1 MELWKQTSLTSIQ
14 WVQGTPRWRTYFLVH
29 GYIKERWKWMGELLL
44 FFLFIVFF
52 PMDLGNATDVR
63 IFSCWHSVSLFGSR
77 WRYAKKRIGASGI
90 AGVPEVPMHVNVEAA
105 LTEFLTCQPWRC
117 EHHFAQSWT
126 AHFHGVNPSVQ
137 DNLTLRSR
145 NLRQIGQ
152 RWPKCDWKQEDCK
165 AWQVD
170 QESAT
175 VWNLG
180 SLKNSSPSVFQWS

>member
-1 MELWKQTSLTSIQ
+1 MQLNWALVSGKQMEHDGTMETNIPHINPMSPRHTSLENLFSGSRIYQ
-14 WVQGTPRWRTYFLVH
+14 RKMEMDGRTFV
-29 GYIKERWKWMGELLL
+29 
-44 FFLFIVFF
+44 VFF
-52 PMDLGNATDVR
+52 VHCFFSDGSGECHRCQD
-63 IFSCWHSVSLFGSR
+63 IFLLALSFSFWEQVTLC
-77 WRYAKKRIGASGI
+77 KKRIGASGI

-152 RWPKCDWKQEDCK
+152 RWPKCD
-165 AWQVD
+165 
-170 QESAT
+170 
-175 VWNLG
+175 
-180 SLKNSSPSVFQWS
+180 